1 MEKVNNQNNIDKN
14 NLNTGYILTDD
25 KYNILYCNELF
36 KKFIGLSLSDILNK
50 KVTVFFQDIKVD
62 KKQELYPV
70 RYGDNSIYYV
80 MQEEIKI
87 YNYELNA
94 FFFHDFSLDSELEKQ
109 IQRLNTQQYLYN
121 EMFNKLDDGIYITDE
136 EGTTIYV
143 NDAFL
148 NLSGLTREQ
157 VIGKTVYEL
166 RSFDILPNSCCA
178 KVIETNGPV
187 TTINNYYKGQRCL
200 VSGSPIY
207 DENGK
212 LAKTI
217 AVIRD
222 VSELEVLM
230 KTIAKEDNLFIKS
243 RNNYNIKPQ
252 EFGKD
257 AEIVVY
263 NDKMKKIY
271 DKAKKVAS
279 VDSTILI
286 LGETGVG
293 KDFIATNIYKMYSS
307 VSSGKFIKINCGA
320 VPEHLLESEFF
331 GYEEGAFT
339 GANKGGKKGLF
350 EEASGGILYLD
361 EIGDMPYTLQVKLLS
376 ALNDKMFY
384 RIGGIKPVEF
394 NARVIAATNVELK
407 KLVDEKKFRAD
418 LYYRLNVVRFVIP
431 PIRQR
436 KEDIIPLSQQFIEY
450 YNNKYGK
457 NCYFTPNC
465 LESFL
470 LYPWP
475 GNIREM
481 KNLIERIVL
490 MSDDTKIDSEIFR
503 ENLMQNE
510 TNINTNENSVILNNI
525 NTVNNNKPLKEQVD
539 EFEKEI
545 IEKTLIVSK
554 NMKEASISLGID
566 ISTLVRKKQKY
577 KI

>member
-1 MEKVNNQNNIDKN
+1 MEEHFISTKN
-14 NLNTGYILTDD
+14 NLNIGYMLTDD
-25 KYNILYCNELF
+25 KYNIIYCNEYF
-36 KKFIGLSLSDILNK
+36 KKLIGLNLRDILNK
-50 KVTVFFQDIKVD
+50 KITIFFQDIMVD
-62 KKQELYPV
+62 KKLDLYPV
-70 RYGDNSIYYV
+70 RYLDKSIYYV
-80 MQEEIKI
+80 MQEELKI
-87 YNYELNA
+87 YNYELYA
-94 FFFHDFSLDSELEKQ
+94 FFFYDFSFDSELEKQ
-109 IQRLNTQQYLYN
+109 IKRLNKQQYLYN

-136 EGTTIYV
+136 EGTTIFV
-143 NDAFL
+143 NDAFI
-148 NLSGLTREQ
+148 NLSGLSREQ
-157 VIGKTVYEL
+157 VIGKTVYDL
-166 RSFDILPNSCCA
+166 RNYDILPNSCCA

-212 LAKTI
+212 LSKTI
-217 AVIRD
+217 AIIRD
-222 VSELEVLM
+222 VTELEILM
-230 KTIAKEDNLFIKS
+230 KTVAKEGSLFIKS
-243 RNNYNIKPQ
+243 RNDYNIKPSDLN
-252 EFGKD
+252 KD

-263 NDKMKKIY
+263 NEKMKKIY
-271 DKAKKVAS
+271 DKAKKIAQ

-293 KDFIATNIYKMYSS
+293 KDFIATNIYKMYSGS
-307 VSSGKFIKINCGA
+307 NRGKFIKINCGA

-350 EEASGGILYLD
+350 EEASGGVLYLD

-384 RIGGIKPVEF
+384 RIGGVRPVEF
-394 NARVIAATNVELK
+394 SARVIAATNVELK

-431 PIRQR
+431 PLRHR
-436 KEDIIPLSQQFIEY
+436 KEDIIPLAQQFVEH

-457 NCYFTPNC
+457 NCYFSADC

-470 LYPWP
+470 MYQWP

-481 KNLIERIVL
+481 KNLIERMVL
-490 MSDDTKIDSEIFR
+490 MNDDSQINSEFFR

-510 TNINTNENSVILNNI
+510 SNINIQENPSLFNNM
-525 NTVNNNKPLKEQVD
+525 NTVNYNKTLKEQLD
-539 EFEKEI
+539 EYEKEI
-545 IEKTLIVSK
+545 IEKTLIISK
-554 NMKEASISLGID
+554 NMKEASKTLGID
-566 ISTLVRKKQKY
+566 LSTLVRKKQKY
-577 KI
+577 NM